1 MATGAGLRVLRNS
14 SIEHSGSVLGSNVWY
29 WKRSSIF
36 KKVTSVMFGGPNLDI
51 LFVTSM
57 AKPPLPR
64 FPSDGILRGSLF
76 AVYNLGV
83 RGVPEPRF
91 AG

>member
-1 MATGAGLRVLRNS
+1 MPV
-14 SIEHSGSVLGSNVWY
+14 
-29 WKRSSIF
+29 

-64 FPSDGILRGSLF
+64 FPGDGVLRGSLLRSTIL
-76 AVYNLGV
+76 ASAACLSPASQAEWKPLKTIECHLVETATPLCRLGDGSLAL
-83 RGVPEPRF
+83 R
-91 AG
+91 

>member
-1 MATGAGLRVLRNS
+1 MPA
-14 SIEHSGSVLGSNVWY
+14 
-29 WKRSSIF
+29 
-36 KKVTSVMFGGPNLDI
+36 KKVTSVMFGGPDLDI

-64 FPSDGILRGSLF
+64 FPGDGVLRGSLF
-76 AVYNLGV
+76 AIHDLGV
-83 RGVPEPRF
+83 HGVPRPRF